1 MLHGLFHICMIIVA
15 WSFVQPCSLWLGRGG
30 FIAIID
36 PPSFYCFSGNHLG
49 RTVAIKRIFRM
60 MAAGWALWITG
71 RWLDLPLSIRRYL
84 PYSFSVHTMWL
95 AGDGLLLGPVSAT
108 VPYL

>member
-1 MLHGLFHICMIIVA
+1 MIIVA

-71 RWLDLPLSIRRYL
+71 RWLDLPLSIGRYL
-84 PYSFSVHTMWL
+84 PYRCSSSLLFLQLVGAWSPLGACKFHCRLAL
-95 AGDGLLLGPVSAT
+95 AGWYV
-108 VPYL
+108 